1 VNKLNETLSR
11 LSNYRKGADSDIAP
25 IDLPAL
31 AQQIAVQKSPSHP
44 VNMLGPDALTLLGD
58 KESLEQV
65 LLHLVQNAIDAT
77 PNDADAIIIQ
87 WRRKGDTGYIEIA
100 DQGTGMSADFVRNK
114 LFKPFSSQKA
124 GGFGIGAFEAKA
136 LVIAMGGMLEVESI
150 ENVGTRMIISLPV
163 AKTDPLQNIE
173 VNEAV
178 PGTITNPPL
187 ERA

>member
-1 VNKLNETLSR
+1 
-11 LSNYRKGADSDIAP
+11 
-25 IDLPAL
+25 
-31 AQQIAVQKSPSHP
+31 
-44 VNMLGPDALTLLGD
+44 MLGPDTLILLGD

-87 WRRKGDTGYIEIA
+87 WHRKGDMGYIEIA

-114 LFKPFSSQKA
+114 LFKPFSSQKP

-163 AKTDPLQNIE
+163 AKSDISHGKDK
-173 VNEAV
+173 NEAV
-178 PGTITNPPL
+178 QDTDTNTAF